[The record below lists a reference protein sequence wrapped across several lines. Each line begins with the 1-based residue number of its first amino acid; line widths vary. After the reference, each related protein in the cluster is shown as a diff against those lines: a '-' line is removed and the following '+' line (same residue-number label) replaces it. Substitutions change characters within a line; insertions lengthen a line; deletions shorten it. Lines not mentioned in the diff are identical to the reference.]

1 MSKPAGIITS
11 ESQNLTKTQQELNR
25 IEYKRGLNRRGF
37 LRNTGLAG
45 ISVVA
50 GSILTSCLG
59 SGHVVSA
66 TGVPEADVL
75 NFALNLEYLEANFYQ
90 VAVTGNALGSADS
103 GGAGT
108 VSGGAKVTFADSRLA
123 DIAAQIAD
131 DELKHV
137 RFLRN
142 ALGSAAVPQ
151 PNINLDA
158 LGLGFA
164 NDAEFL
170 ILARAFEDTGVSAYA
185 GAATLLSGNNLQY
198 AAQILATEAYHAGNI
213 RLEIITKAI
222 TDPATDSMD
231 IPPTES
237 AFFPLDSNALAVKR
251 TTSQVLAIVYAN
263 SAAGTASGGFYPN
276 GLNGNIKTV

>member
-1 MSKPAGIITS
+1 MANKNS
-11 ESQNLTKTQQELNR
+11 ETQENPTQLERQLNR
-25 IEYKRGLNRRGF
+25 IRYTKALGRRGF
-37 LRNTGLAG
+37 LQNLGLAG
-45 ISVVA
+45 ISVTA
-50 GSILTSCLG
+50 GSVLTSCLG

-66 TGVPEADVL
+66 QGVPEADVL

-90 VAVTGNALGSADS
+90 VAVTGNALGSADT

-123 DIAAQIAD
+123 DIAGQIAD

-137 RFLRN
+137 RFLRG

-164 NDAEFL
+164 NDTEFL

-185 GAATLLSGNNLQY
+185 GAATLLTGNNLQA

-222 TDPATDSMD
+222 ADPATDSMD
-231 IPPTES
+231 VPDAGPLLPT
-237 AFFPLDSNALAVKR
+237 LL
-251 TTSQVLAIVYAN
+251 
-263 SAAGTASGGFYPN
+263 
-276 GLNGNIKTV
+276 KTKL